1 MNHEPLDPDQPPV
14 DLDRPPEDSEPESF
28 ETARQA
34 LALHQETFD
43 TPPDRP
49 PWTKALVEILVFL
62 FLIVPSL
69 VLSLFV
75 TGAMSSGFVFV
86 AVATILRDLALLSL
100 IFYFAWRDQEP
111 LGRLGW
117 RYETLDADIVWGFVL
132 YVPLLVV
139 VGLVEQALSSA
150 GLSEPAHAAAS
161 EFRFVGAGQL
171 ALAVI
176 LVVVVAVCEETI
188 FRGYIFL
195 RLRTVTGS
203 TAAAVLLASGLFAI
217 GHGYEGSL
225 GMATVGV
232 MGLLF
237 NLIYLWRKSLV
248 TPMILHF
255 LQDFLAIV
263 VVPFLK

>member
-1 MNHEPLDPDQPPV
+1 MSQETLHTDQQT
-14 DLDRPPEDSEPESF
+14 LETPPETLD
-28 ETARQA
+28 
-34 LALHQETFD
+34 LHQETFD

-49 PWTKALVEILVFL
+49 PWTKALVEVLVFL
-62 FLIVPSL
+62 FLIVPSM
-69 VLSLFV
+69 VLSWFV
-75 TGAMSSGFVFV
+75 VSRGTTGFTLV
-86 AVATILRDLALLSL
+86 AISTILRDLALLSL

-117 RYETLDADIVWGFVL
+117 RYETLDGDIIWGFVL
-132 YVPLLVV
+132 YVPLVV
-139 VGLVEQALSSA
+139 VVSLVERGFGAV
-150 GLSEPAHAAAS
+150 GLSGPATSPEARFH
-161 EFRFVGAGQL
+161 FVGTGQL
-171 ALAVI
+171 ALAVM
-176 LVVVVAVCEETI
+176 LVIIVAICEETI

-203 TAAAVLLASGLFAI
+203 TAAAVVLASACFAI

-225 GMATVGV
+225 GMATVGF

-263 VVPFLK
+263 ILPFLT

>member
-1 MNHEPLDPDQPPV
+1 MN
-14 DLDRPPEDSEPESF
+14 
-28 ETARQA
+28 
-34 LALHQETFD
+34 QETFE

-49 PWTKALVEILVFL
+49 PWTKALVEVLVFL

-75 TGAMSSGFVFV
+75 TGQASAGFVLL
-86 AVATILRDLALLSL
+86 AVSTILRDLALVSL

-117 RYETLDADIVWGFVL
+117 RYENLDWDLLWGFLL
-132 YVPLLVV
+132 YVPFVFL
-139 VGLVEQALSSA
+139 VGLVEQAFSAA
-150 GLSEPAHAAAS
+150 GLSQPSTPAAAQFKIS
-161 EFRFVGAGQL
+161 GTGQL
-171 ALAVI
+171 TLAVVMVI
-176 LVVVVAVCEETI
+176 VVAISEETI

-195 RLRTVTGS
+195 RLRTVTGN
-203 TAAAVLLASGLFAI
+203 TTVAVLLASGIFAI

-232 MGLLF
+232 MGLLL
-237 NLIYLWRKSLV
+237 NLVYLWRKSLV
-248 TPMILHF
+248 APMVLHF

-263 VVPFLK
+263 LAPYLQ

>member
-1 MNHEPLDPDQPPV
+1 MKQETWDTDAEALGTIPEPLE
-14 DLDRPPEDSEPESF
+14 LR
-28 ETARQA
+28 
-34 LALHQETFD
+34 QETFD

-49 PWTKALVEILVFL
+49 PWTKALVELLVFL
-62 FLIVPSL
+62 FLIVPSM
-69 VLSLFV
+69 VLSFFV
-75 TGAMSSGFVFV
+75 VGQGNASFPVLALS
-86 AVATILRDLALLSL
+86 TILRDLALLAL

-117 RYETLDADIVWGFVL
+117 RYETLDGDIIWGFVL
-132 YVPLLVV
+132 YVPLVV
-139 VGLVEQALSSA
+139 VVSLAEQGFHAA
-150 GLSEPAHAAAS
+150 GLSGPATPPEARFH
-161 EFRFVGAGQL
+161 FVGTGQL
-171 ALAVI
+171 ALAVALV
-176 LVVVVAVCEETI
+176 LVVAISEETI

-203 TAAAVLLASGLFAI
+203 TAVAVLLASIIFAI

-225 GMATVGV
+225 GVATVGF

-255 LQDFLAIV
+255 LQDFLAV
-263 VVPFLK
+263 VVAPFLQ